1 MLGVVSVHLSFC
13 MLQTTVSTGL
23 FSTNTESSEPTAS
36 TVQSSSWSAASYQPV
51 EITVVLL
58 LIQSTHL
65 TLKSIF
71 LPTFCNINFLLYE
84 AMTEKGVAK
93 NLHGKH
99 TAMDSKAFLILDGL
113 RSTLLGLC
121 LVAAPH
127 YLLDVI
133 LVHKSDGV
141 HWHMARVLGG
151 IFIAHAYLCYS
162 WFHSTDGSTH
172 SCILLDRLLTSA
184 LSYALCLHAQST
196 TNDISNTWNSE
207 SLRFLKLN
215 FAAEIFLT
223 SVLIVKRRFI
233 LCLFAKVC
241 QDRLFNSLVQ
251 CDALA
256 AVIIGSL
263 WFALPDWL
271 LKNQVRYSL
280 TETHIFLSRLFGAN
294 LLSSKIYSNNVLNF
308 VAKKDLIVWSFARS
322 LMCLI
327 ILGGQIYSQYAYV
340 TWWRSTHW
348 IGIGLFSIWTVLST
362 WTFIRESYSTV
373 HVDSLKINSR
383 LFFIHS
389 FIILLCIFGFFAKFC
404 SQERRREIAKRTR
417 TRKQHIFKFLIT
429 RC

>member
-1 MLGVVSVHLSFC
+1 
-13 MLQTTVSTGL
+13 
-23 FSTNTESSEPTAS
+23 
-36 TVQSSSWSAASYQPV
+36 
-51 EITVVLL
+51 
-58 LIQSTHL
+58 
-65 TLKSIF
+65 
-71 LPTFCNINFLLYE
+71 
-84 AMTEKGVAK
+84 MTEKGVPGSVVQHMAVD
-93 NLHGKH
+93 L
-99 TAMDSKAFLILDGL
+99 KAFLILDGI

-121 LVAAPH
+121 LVLAPH
-127 YLLDVI
+127 LLLDVL

-162 WFHSTDGSTH
+162 WYHSTDGSTH

-184 LSYALCLHAQST
+184 LSYALCLHTQST
-196 TNDISNTWNSE
+196 TNDISSTWNSE

-215 FAAEIFLT
+215 YAVEMFLT

-241 QDRLFNSLVQ
+241 QDQLFNSLVQ

-308 VAKKDLIVWSFARS
+308 AVKKDLIVWSFARS

-340 TWWRSTHW
+340 AWWRSTHW

-362 WTFIRESYSTV
+362 WTYIRESNSV
-373 HVDSLKINSR
+373 HFQNENQIELDN
-383 LFFIHS
+383 
-389 FIILLCIFGFFAKFC
+389 
-404 SQERRREIAKRTR
+404 
-417 TRKQHIFKFLIT
+417 
-429 RC
+429 

>member
-1 MLGVVSVHLSFC
+1 
-13 MLQTTVSTGL
+13 
-23 FSTNTESSEPTAS
+23 
-36 TVQSSSWSAASYQPV
+36 
-51 EITVVLL
+51 
-58 LIQSTHL
+58 
-65 TLKSIF
+65 
-71 LPTFCNINFLLYE
+71 LLYE

-121 LVAAPH
+121 LVSAPH
-127 YLLDVI
+127 LLLDVI

-223 SVLIVKRRFI
+223 FVLIVKRRFI

-327 ILGGQIYSQYAYV
+327 ILAGQIYSQYAYV

-362 WTFIRESYSTV
+362 WTFIRESYSAV
-373 HVDSLKINSR
+373 HVDSVHFENENQIELDN
-383 LFFIHS
+383 
-389 FIILLCIFGFFAKFC
+389 
-404 SQERRREIAKRTR
+404 
-417 TRKQHIFKFLIT
+417 
-429 RC
+429 

>member
-1 MLGVVSVHLSFC
+1 MKIQYSYFSYSYSNIHIHTFFIFHILFFVVVVVVVVVVVGFLDFHFQQFSSDI
-13 MLQTTVSTGL
+13 LQHK
-23 FSTNTESSEPTAS
+23 F
-36 TVQSSSWSAASYQPV
+36 
-51 EITVVLL
+51 
-58 LIQSTHL
+58 
-65 TLKSIF
+65 
-71 LPTFCNINFLLYE
+71 FLLYE
-84 AMTEKGVAK
+84 AMTEKGVPK
-93 NLHGKH
+93 SLHGKH

-127 YLLDVI
+127 LLLDVI

-223 SVLIVKRRFI
+223 FVLIVKRRFI

-362 WTFIRESYSTV
+362 WTFIRESYCAV
-373 HVDSLKINSR
+373 HVDSVHFENENQIELDN
-383 LFFIHS
+383 
-389 FIILLCIFGFFAKFC
+389 
-404 SQERRREIAKRTR
+404 
-417 TRKQHIFKFLIT
+417 
-429 RC
+429 